1 MQKEHRFRTIFE
13 HSPISIW
20 EEDFS
25 DVHAEME
32 RLRGEG
38 VGDFGHYFEEN
49 PQDVTR
55 FATLI
60 HIIDIN
66 ETSFHFFGGKSKDD
80 ILSNLP
86 TYFGGDA
93 LPVFREELVSLSRG
107 EISFEAEL
115 SMLHPDRGK
124 LMLQLNLHI
133 VPGFE
138 EDWSRVLASF
148 VDITERKKAEEKLK
162 KI

>member
-1 MQKEHRFRTIFE
+1 MGTTKETPEDGEELFVTIARDVTDRKQAEEELKQKEHRFRTIFE

-38 VGDFGHYFEEN
+38 VEDFAHYFEEN
-49 PQDVTR
+49 PQDVSR
-55 FATLI
+55 FVSLI
-60 HIIDIN
+60 RIIDIN
-66 ETSFHFFGGKSKDD
+66 DTSLHFFGGESKDD

-93 LPVFREELVSLSRG
+93 LSVYILSVGWRRISL
-107 EISFEAEL
+107 FCL
-115 SMLHPDRGK
+115 
-124 LMLQLNLHI
+124 I
-133 VPGFE
+133 V
-138 EDWSRVLASF
+138 
-148 VDITERKKAEEKLK
+148 KNK
-162 KI
+162 